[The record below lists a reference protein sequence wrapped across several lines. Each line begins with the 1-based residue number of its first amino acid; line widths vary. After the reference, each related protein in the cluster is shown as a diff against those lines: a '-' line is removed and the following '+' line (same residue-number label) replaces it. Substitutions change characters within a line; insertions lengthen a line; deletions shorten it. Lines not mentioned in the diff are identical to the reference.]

1 MLTVTGREI
10 IDSKLVKPFRL
21 IIGGGSGTG
30 KTTLLKR
37 LVNECHFETPFDK
50 IIYCYPHY
58 LDESPCYFDQ
68 IIEYRP
74 GLGDLEYFSQLPK
87 NSLVIFDDMMHECG
101 NSNEIMKLF
110 SVIARKKNLSVIFI
124 VQNVFDKGKQIRNI
138 RINATGFI
146 LFNFFTAND
155 ITHRLIRDIGLKNI
169 VPRRLLDNIYDK
181 SFSYI
186 YVDLHPKRHSRFESV
201 KSNIF
206 DKYFSIFNKM
216 EYIAIPKSEFIKHF
230 KIIEAQDGT
239 VRALKDA
246 IEIREEEK
254 GRKRRR
260 SAKKSRAKR
269 RKRSPTPSSTG
280 SESTASSE

>member
-1 MLTVTGREI
+1 M
-10 IDSKLVKPFRL
+10 
-21 IIGGGSGTG
+21 
-30 KTTLLKR
+30 
-37 LVNECHFETPFDK
+37 
-50 IIYCYPHY
+50 
-58 LDESPCYFDQ
+58 
-68 IIEYRP
+68 
-74 GLGDLEYFSQLPK
+74 
-87 NSLVIFDDMMHECG
+87 
-101 NSNEIMKLF
+101 
-110 SVIARKKNLSVIFI
+110 
-124 VQNVFDKGKQIRNI
+124 
-138 RINATGFI
+138 
-146 LFNFFTAND
+146 
-155 ITHRLIRDIGLKNI
+155 IRDFDLKNRI
-169 VPRRLLDNIYDK
+169 SRRLLDNIYDK

-260 SAKKSRAKR
+260 SAKKPRAKR
-269 RKRSPTPSSTG
+269 RKRSPSPRSTG